1 MDALVNAPCIPLSV
15 DTEAVYKVDTLAAL
29 DMEVETFFG
38 KVVCSD
44 RGGHE
49 GGNGTG

>member
-1 MDALVNAPCIPLSV
+1 MHHIFNCRSIMKQC
-15 DTEAVYKVDTLAAL
+15 TRWTFFAAL
-29 DMEVETFFG
+29 DMEVEAVFG
-38 KVVCSD
+38 QVVCSD